1 MKVKEKSEKARLKLN
16 IQKTKIITSNPVTS
30 WQVDGEKMETV
41 RLYFLGLQ
49 NHCRGWLQPW
59 NRKILAP
66 WKNSYNLDS
75 LLKKQRHLC
84 CLVKAVVFPVVMYG
98 CENWIIKKNWWS
110 AEKLMLSKCGA
121 REDSWQSV
129 PWTVRRSNQSILK
142 KINPEYSL
150 EGLMLKLQYS
160 DHLIQRV
167 NSLEK
172 TLILEK
178 IECKRRRGRQR
189 MRWLDSITDSRDT
202 NLSQL
207 WEIVKDRQT
216 WRAAVHGVTESWTWL
231 KNWTIT
237 TKTLTLLK
245 KTSVQNG
252 SPSGLLRVVLSRLIE
267 KLPPKFSPKN
277 FYRIKH
283 NSQLLGCKY
292 FLSPLGKYGNRE
304 LCGRMQVSLMLKVFH
319 VCLFVCLFCFVF
331 EVETL
336 KDKTLSSPRKKKKYC
351 F

>member
-150 EGLMLKLQYS
+150 EGLMWKQKLQHFG
-160 DHLIQRV
+160 HLMQRAD
-167 NSLEK
+167 SLEN
-172 TLILEK
+172 TLMLWRTEG
-178 IECKRRRGRQR
+178 KRRRGQQR
-189 MRWLDSITDSRDT
+189 MKWLDGIIDSMDL

-207 WEIVKDRQT
+207 WDIVRDRGA
-216 WRAAVHGVTESWTWL
+216 WCAAVHGVSQRPTQLT
-231 KNWTIT
+231 NWIAMYLVTCS
-237 TKTLTLLK
+237 TLWI
-245 KTSVQNG
+245 
-252 SPSGLLRVVLSRLIE
+252 LR
-267 KLPPKFSPKN
+267 
-277 FYRIKH
+277 
-283 NSQLLGCKY
+283 
-292 FLSPLGKYGNRE
+292 
-304 LCGRMQVSLMLKVFH
+304 
-319 VCLFVCLFCFVF
+319 
-331 EVETL
+331 
-336 KDKTLSSPRKKKKYC
+336 
-351 F
+351 